1 MSQTDQPVSPGPPP
15 PPQVPSA
22 GPSPYPVSASAELQQ
37 SYVRFLPL
45 VKWLLLVPHY
55 FALFFLA
62 IGAAIVGFISFFAV
76 LFTGSYPRGM
86 WDYMVG
92 FYLWTLRVTAYLLL
106 MTDRYPPFSLSR
118 TEDDNVFLMAEY
130 PSSVERWRP
139 FVAWL
144 LIIPYLIVASLI
156 LAVAQ
161 VCSILAFFTIIFTK
175 RIPEGIFDIM
185 RVALNWQMRA
195 NLYSYWL
202 STKYPPFSWDD
213 E

>member
-1 MSQTDQPVSPGPPP
+1 MNEIEDPSQSAPGPATTGDR
-15 PPQVPSA
+15 V
-22 GPSPYPVSASAELQQ
+22 YPVSAAADLQE

-45 VKWLLLVPHY
+45 VKWLLLIPHY

-62 IGAAIVGFISFFAV
+62 IGAAVVAFISFFAV

-92 FYLWTLRVTAYLLL
+92 FYRWTLRVTAYLLL
-106 MTDRYPPFSLSR
+106 MTDRYPPFSLATS
-118 TEDDNVFLMAEY
+118 EDDNVFLSAEY
-130 PSSVERWRP
+130 PPSVERWRP

-144 LIIPYLIVASLI
+144 LIIPYLIIASLL

-161 VCSILAFFTIIFTK
+161 ICSILAFFTIIFTK

-185 RVALNWQMRA
+185 RVGLNWQMRA
-195 NLYSYWL
+195 NFYSYWL
-202 STKYPPFSWDD
+202 YTEYPPFSWDD

>member
-1 MSQTDQPVSPGPPP
+1 MNEASEPVPVTPE
-15 PPQVPSA
+15 QA
-22 GPSPYPVSASAELQQ
+22 GAAYPVSATAELQQ

-45 VKWLLLVPHY
+45 VKWLLLLPHY

-62 IGAAIVGFISFFAV
+62 IGAAVVAFIALFAV
-76 LFTGSYPRGM
+76 LFTGAYPRGM
-86 WDYMVG
+86 WDYMFG
-92 FYLWTLRVTAYLLL
+92 FYRWTLRVTAYLLL
-106 MTDRYPPFSLSR
+106 MTDRYPPFTLGE
-118 TEDDNVFLMAEY
+118 TEDDNVFLSAEY
-130 PSSVERWRP
+130 PTSVERWRP

-144 LIIPYLIVASLI
+144 LILPYLIVASLI

-161 VCSILAFFTIIFTK
+161 VCSFLAFFTIIFTK

-195 NLYSYWL
+195 NFYSYWL
-202 STKYPPFSWDD
+202 STRYPPFNWDD

>member
-1 MSQTDQPVSPGPPP
+1 M
-15 PPQVPSA
+15 
-22 GPSPYPVSASAELQQ
+22 
-37 SYVRFLPL
+37 RFLPL

-62 IGAAIVGFISFFAV
+62 IGAAVVAFISFFAV

-202 STKYPPFSWDD
+202 STEYPPFSWDD

>member
-1 MSQTDQPVSPGPPP
+1 M
-15 PPQVPSA
+15 
-22 GPSPYPVSASAELQQ
+22 
-37 SYVRFLPL
+37 RFLPL
-45 VKWLLLVPHY
+45 VKWLLLLPHY

-62 IGAAIVGFISFFAV
+62 IGAAVVAFIALFAV

-86 WDYMVG
+86 WDYMFG
-92 FYLWTLRVTAYLLL
+92 FYRWTLRVTAYLLL
-106 MTDRYPPFSLSR
+106 MTDRYPPFTLGE
-118 TEDDNVFLMAEY
+118 TEDDNVFLSAEY
-130 PSSVERWRP
+130 PTSVERWRP

-144 LIIPYLIVASLI
+144 LILPYLLVASLI

-161 VCSILAFFTIIFTK
+161 VCSFLAFFTIIFTK

-195 NLYSYWL
+195 NFYSYWL
-202 STKYPPFSWDD
+202 STRYPPFNWDD

>member
-1 MSQTDQPVSPGPPP
+1 MNETQETAPTPPDQPVT
-15 PPQVPSA
+15 A
-22 GPSPYPVSASAELQQ
+22 GLPAYPASATAEIQE

-55 FALFFLA
+55 IALFFLA
-62 IGAAIVGFISFFAV
+62 IGAAVVAFIAFFAV
-76 LFTGSYPRGM
+76 LFTGSYPRGL

-92 FYLWTLRVTAYLLL
+92 FYRWALRVAAYLLL
-106 MTDRYPPFSLSR
+106 MTDRYPPFTLGE
-118 TEDDNVFLMAEY
+118 TDDDNVILVAEY
-130 PSSVERWRP
+130 PEKVERWRP

-144 LIIPYLIVASLI
+144 LVIPYAVVASLI
-156 LAVAQ
+156 FAVAQ

-185 RVALNWQMRA
+185 RVALNWQTRA
-195 NLYSYWL
+195 SLYSYWM
-202 STKYPPFSWDD
+202 TVKYPPFNWDD

>member
-1 MSQTDQPVSPGPPP
+1 MSQIDEPVPPAT
-15 PPQVPSA
+15 PQVSA
-22 GPSPYPVSASAELQQ
+22 GGSSSYPVSVSAELQQ
-37 SYVRFLPL
+37 SYTRFLPL
-45 VKWLLLVPHY
+45 VKWLLLLPHY

-62 IGAAIVGFISFFAV
+62 IGAAVVAFIALFAV

-86 WDYMVG
+86 WDFMVG
-92 FYLWTLRVTAYLLL
+92 FYRWTLRVTAYLLL
-106 MTDRYPPFSLSR
+106 MTDRYPPFSLGE
-118 TEDDNVFLMAEY
+118 TPDDNVMLHAEY
-130 PSSVERWRP
+130 PARVERWRP

-144 LIIPYLIVASLI
+144 LILPYLIVASLI

-175 RIPEGIFDIM
+175 RIPDGIFDIM
-185 RVALNWQMRA
+185 RVGLNWQMRA

-202 STKYPPFSWDD
+202 STRYPPFSWDD